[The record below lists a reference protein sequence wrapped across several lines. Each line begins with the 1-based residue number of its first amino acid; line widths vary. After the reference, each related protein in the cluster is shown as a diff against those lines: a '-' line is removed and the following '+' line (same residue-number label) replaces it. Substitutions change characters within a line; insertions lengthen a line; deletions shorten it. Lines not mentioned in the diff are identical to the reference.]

1 MGITLGSYSSLC
13 LFSGYSAQQHIYRR
27 SFHYQWYTIPYLYH
41 VMQCICSSDSIGLHR
56 IHYPTYITRK
66 LVALGILYGYVCAT
80 LPGQEEFTRL
90 LSQESV
96 IVGECCLYGS
106 NLTRFVIK
114 WKHFVVRFLHRQ
126 HTSYRRRTMQCSLS
140 NATKTGMVMR
150 PRCHPPLSPAVL
162 CCPQCR

>member
-66 LVALGILYGYVCAT
+66 LIALGILYGYVCAT

-96 IVGECCLYGS
+96 IVGECCLYGR

-114 WKHFVVRFLHRQ
+114 WKHLLLDSFTANTL
-126 HTSYRRRTMQCSLS
+126 RTAGVQCS
-140 NATKTGMVMR
+140 A
-150 PRCHPPLSPAVL
+150 RCQTQLKQGWSCVLAVIL
-162 CCPQCR
+162 L